1 MEVAPLNLVL
11 DIIAMRAYVSAKNR
25 IDTARS
31 EDDLPRSAMVDLALE
46 TQAEIIREK
55 RVTAT
60 KRRTKGHRRDV
71 AGTAENG

>member
-1 MEVAPLNLVL
+1 MEAAPLNLVL

-46 TQAEIIREK
+46 IQAEIIREK
-55 RVTAT
+55 RV
-60 KRRTKGHRRDV
+60 RTECCNKGGRRDV
-71 AGTAENG
+71 ARSDENG